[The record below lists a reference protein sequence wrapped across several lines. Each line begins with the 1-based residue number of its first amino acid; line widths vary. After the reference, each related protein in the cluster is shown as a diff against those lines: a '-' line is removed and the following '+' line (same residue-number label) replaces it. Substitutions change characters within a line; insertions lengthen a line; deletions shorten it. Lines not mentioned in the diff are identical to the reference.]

1 MIKKIFYLV
10 VFNLIIILIA
20 SLSQAI
26 EQEVCR
32 NDSGETYFTNVE
44 NYNISYEL
52 PPSLCTKI
60 VTSCCFIESN
70 ESNVS
75 KEKEK
80 TLKLFNMKYVSLS
93 NLFGKDTI
101 TIIINEYN
109 DPIKETDYGLKK
121 GLIDYLLYE
130 LHYNSKRNG
139 EVLNYSIG
147 DYSGKIIYGYINSES
162 GSEECAVAQYIL
174 PFDLKPKGKVKC
186 TIVSKLPES
195 ESKDFLRNFNVS
207 YEHV

>member
-10 VFNLIIILIA
+10 IFNLIIILVA
-20 SLSQAI
+20 SLSQAH

-44 NYNISYEL
+44 YYNISYEL
-52 PPSLCTKI
+52 PPSLCTEI
-60 VTSCCFIESN
+60 VTPCCFIESD

-80 TLKLFNMKYVSLS
+80 TLKLFNMRCVSPR
-93 NLFGKDTI
+93 NLFAKDTI

-109 DPIKETDYGLKK
+109 DPIEETDYGLKK

-130 LHYNSKRNG
+130 LRYNSKGNG

-147 DYSGKIIYGYINSES
+147 NCSGKIIYGYINSGS
-162 GSEECAVAQYIL
+162 GVEECAVAQYNL
-174 PFDLKPKGKVKC
+174 PFDLKPKGKAKC

-195 ESKDFLRNFNVS
+195 ESKDLLRNFTVS